1 MYSISKKNKR
11 QYALIQNQLKFH
23 KKIINKKVLLLEL
36 NIFKKQFKMNN
47 NIAKNLTILFLFVFV
62 SLSTSAQKFKNQR
75 STVVL
80 KDNWKFAKDIR
91 EDASSIN
98 FNDSQWETVS
108 VPHDWAIYGPFDK
121 KWDIQV
127 TAIEQNGEKVA
138 TEKTG
143 RTGALPHIGSGWYR
157 KNFTLPQFE
166 KGKKALLVFDGAM
179 SEPEVYLNGKKV
191 GEWAY
196 GYSYFYI
203 DITKDIKIGTAN
215 NLAVKLTNKPYS
227 SRWYPGAGLYRK
239 VSIIVKNTESFEQ
252 WSTFITTP
260 SVSTTAATVNIKTN
274 ATANN
279 CSMVS
284 IIKDAKNNIV
294 ATVKSPQSIDGKLEQ
309 TINITNPHLW
319 SPDTPYLYTAVNQ
332 LISSDGKIKDEEI
345 TKFGIRSIKYE
356 PKVGF
361 SLNGKPMKFKG
372 VCLHH
377 DLGPLGA
384 AVNKAA
390 LKRQLTILKDMGC
403 NAIRS
408 SHNMPSFEQLELAD
422 EMGFLFLAES
432 FDEWAKPKVK
442 NGYHRFFEEYA
453 EKDIVNLVR
462 ATRNHPCIVMWS
474 SGNEV
479 PDQYGAEGLKRV
491 KFLQDIFH
499 REDPTRPVTVGM
511 DQVKQTMASGFG
523 SILDVPGLNYR
534 VHLYEE
540 AYKAFPQGFI
550 LGSETASTVSSRGVY
565 KFPVQQFKNKQ
576 YDDLQCSSYDLE
588 ACSWSNVPDEDFV
601 LQDDKPW
608 VIGEFVWTGFDYLGE
623 PTPYD
628 EKWPSRSSYFGI
640 SDLAGLPKDRFYLY
654 RSRWNTTDKTLHILP
669 HWNWKGR
676 EGEITPVF
684 VYTSYDSA
692 ELFVNGKSMGI
703 QKKND
708 ATPQNRYRLMWND
721 VKYEP
726 GTLKVVAFDSNG
738 KSAAESEIRT
748 AGTPYKIVL
757 TPDRKTIK
765 ADGEDISFVTVSVVD
780 KNGIPCPLADNQLK
794 FEVTGAGTYRAACNG
809 DATST
814 EMFHKDSMKLFSGKL
829 VVLVKATNKAGAISL
844 KVSGDG
850 LESAIVKLQSMK

>member
-1 MYSISKKNKR
+1 MK
-11 QYALIQNQLKFH
+11 L
-23 KKIINKKVLLLEL
+23 
-36 NIFKKQFKMNN
+36 IFKSV
-47 NIAKNLTILFLFVFV
+47 LFLFLLVF
-62 SLSTSAQKFKNQR
+62 SSGKIMSQST
-75 STVVL
+75 TVVL
-80 KDNWKFAKDIR
+80 KDNWRFSKEVKGDAFSVDF
-91 EDASSIN
+91 DASK
-98 FNDSQWETVS
+98 WEKVS

-121 KWDIQV
+121 KWDIQ
-127 TAIEQNGEKVA
+127 TGIIEQNGEKEA

-143 RTGALPHIGSGWYR
+143 RTGALPHIGTGWYR
-157 KNFTLPQFE
+157 NKFSLPEFK
-166 KGKKALLVFDGAM
+166 KGKKALLIFEGAM
-179 SEPEVYLNGKKV
+179 SEPQVYLNGKKI
-191 GEWAY
+191 GNWGY

-203 DITKDIKIGTAN
+203 DITNDLKVGSEN
-215 NLAVKLTNKPYS
+215 VLAVKLTNLPFS

-239 VSIIVKNTESFEQ
+239 VSIVVKEEESFTQ
-252 WSTFITTP
+252 WGTSITTP
-260 SVSTTAATVNIKTN
+260 EMKDNNAVVDIKAEVLGSNT
-274 ATANN
+274 
-279 CSMVS
+279 SMVTE
-284 IIKDAKNNIV
+284 IKDASNNVV
-294 ATVKSPQSIDGKLEQ
+294 ATQKDTEIKDGKFHQ
-309 TINITNPHLW
+309 VMSVVNPHLW
-319 SPDTPYLYTAVNQ
+319 SPETPYLYTATTK
-332 LISSDGKIKDEEI
+332 LYAADGTLKDEQNI
-345 TKFGIRSIKYE
+345 KFGIRFIKYE
-356 PKVGF
+356 PNTGF
-361 SLNGKPMKFKG
+361 SLNGKVTKFKG

-390 LKRQLTILKDMGC
+390 LRRQLTILKDLGC

-422 EMGFLFLAES
+422 EMGFMFLAES
-432 FDEWAKPKVK
+432 FDEWAKPKVE

-479 PDQYGAEGLKRV
+479 PDQWGAEGVKRARW
-491 KFLQDIFH
+491 LQDIFH

-511 DQVKQTMASGFG
+511 DQVKATMESGFG
-523 SILDVPGLNYR
+523 ALLDVPGLNYR

-540 AYKAFPQGFI
+540 AYKSFPQGFI
-550 LGSETASTVSSRGVY
+550 LGSETASTVSSRGIY
-565 KFPVQQFKNKQ
+565 KFPVVQAKNKE
-576 YDDLQCSSYDLE
+576 YDDFQSSSYDLE

-654 RSRWNTTDKTLHILP
+654 RSRWNKTDKTLHILP

-684 VYTSYDSA
+684 VYTNYDSA

-703 QKKND
+703 QKKNNS
-708 ATPQNRYRLMWND
+708 TPQNRYRLMWND

-726 GTLKVVAFDSNG
+726 GTVKVVAFDSNG
-738 KSAAESEIRT
+738 KIAAESEVKT
-748 AGTPYKIVL
+748 AGDAYKIVL
-757 TPDRKTIK
+757 EADRQTIK

-780 KNGIPCPLADNQLK
+780 KNGIPCPTAINELQFK
-794 FEVTGAGTYRAACNG
+794 VTGAATYRAACNG
-809 DATST
+809 DATSL
-814 EMFHKDSMKLFSGKL
+814 EIFHENKMKLFSGKL
-829 VVLVKATNKAGAISL
+829 VVLVKAIKTPGAIQLEVTGKGLQKGKINL
-844 KVSGDG
+844 KSE
-850 LESAIVKLQSMK
+850 L